1 MWEDVG
7 GFVGCL
13 RQIYV
18 DKLPATVKRLSGFT
32 LNSVRLQYMYID
44 SYTWDVV
51 SLITVRM
58 VQEVELLVVPS
69 PLSATLRPASMAP
82 VLRTGLSCLVYSA
95 AQQQKVHLSLTPS
108 FLRGFWAP
116 IANPVATTISISQS

>member
-1 MWEDVG
+1 MFELFREDI
-7 GFVGCL
+7 FF
-13 RQIYV
+13 
-18 DKLPATVKRLSGFT
+18 S
-32 LNSVRLQYMYID
+32 
-44 SYTWDVV
+44 WDVV